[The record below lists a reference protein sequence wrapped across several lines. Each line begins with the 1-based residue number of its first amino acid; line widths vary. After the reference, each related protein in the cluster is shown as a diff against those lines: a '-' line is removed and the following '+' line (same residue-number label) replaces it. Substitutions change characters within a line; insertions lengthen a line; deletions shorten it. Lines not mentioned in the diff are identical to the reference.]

1 LQNSP
6 NFVIFSHVSEKL
18 NQIFTELDTLSD
30 MIAVLRANAG
40 AANRQTDLEV
50 AILTQQIQT
59 LREQRKLAA
68 EYVEESLSILDKL
81 RKAD

>member
-1 LQNSP
+1 
-6 NFVIFSHVSEKL
+6 VSEKL

>member
-1 LQNSP
+1 
-6 NFVIFSHVSEKL
+6 
-18 NQIFTELDTLSD
+18 

>member
-1 LQNSP
+1 M
-6 NFVIFSHVSEKL
+6 SEKL